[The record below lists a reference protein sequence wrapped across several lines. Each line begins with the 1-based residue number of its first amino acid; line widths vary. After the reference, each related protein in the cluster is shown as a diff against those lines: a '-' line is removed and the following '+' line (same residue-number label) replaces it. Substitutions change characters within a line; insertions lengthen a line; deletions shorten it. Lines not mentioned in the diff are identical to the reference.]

1 MEGRKA
7 VNLLADAYGL
17 AIYESGKA
25 DRITITKAI
34 MERTAQASR
43 LSPCLQQE
51 ASDTPKIG
59 HIYGLGVIGSWG
71 STIEIEAAAFPPP
84 LRPARGACASM
95 TPPAPWRRTPS
106 APRPPSSA
114 S

>member
-34 MERTAQASR
+34 MERIAQASR

-51 ASDTPKIG
+51 ASDD
-59 HIYGLGVIGSWG
+59 
-71 STIEIEAAAFPPP
+71 
-84 LRPARGACASM
+84 
-95 TPPAPWRRTPS
+95 AP
-106 APRPPSSA
+106 
-114 S
+114 